1 MRTADFFAA
10 ELLLEHGAWSMDHGA
25 WSMACDVSMVHGLC
39 LYLCGCPDARTCP
52 VSRHIQWDM
61 SWGGGQISRN
71 ILRKMPCRLGERNFQ
86 KYPLSGGWSPI
97 RHPKSETQA
106 PVSMI

>member
-10 ELLLEHGAWSMDHGA
+10 ELLLEHGAWSMEHGA

-61 SWGGGQISRN
+61 SRYVQIC
-71 ILRKMPCRLGERNFQ
+71 LDRLL
-86 KYPLSGGWSPI
+86 KPL
-97 RHPKSETQA
+97 ETA
-106 PVSMI
+106 CLTPF